1 MSENIFFLY
10 ENQFDTATVT
20 SSSAATAFPVSNLK
34 NPFRTKVWR
43 TAGGTPGT
51 ATLDI
56 DLGIGTKS
64 ITCVALIGYSWTSAP
79 GTLQVEFD
87 DSANHG
93 SPEHTETLTWAAN
106 PTVNGNYGT
115 IIKTFTSK
123 DERYIRLNVV
133 NAAGDWD
140 LGRIFLGTYFQPTRN
155 YTMDWSSSIVDPS
168 IVSQTI
174 GGQDHIDEIE
184 MYREFSFSFLV
195 STQAQWELFQKMVRN
210 IGVSKDFFIAFD
222 YTNEPDE
229 MTVYGK
235 FIGLPGMS
243 NIPAAFKKAGFT
255 FRESR

>member
-1 MSENIFFLY
+1 MSENILFLF

-20 SSSAATAFPVSNLK
+20 SSSEAVGFPPSNLK

-43 TAGGTPGT
+43 TLGGTPGT

-56 DLGIGTKS
+56 DLGSGTKS
-64 ITCVALIGYSWTSAP
+64 VNCVALTGYSWTAAP
-79 GTLQVEFD
+79 ATLQLEFD
-87 DSANHG
+87 DSADHG

-133 NAAGDWD
+133 YGPGDWD
-140 LGRIFLGTYFQPTRN
+140 LGRIFIGNYFQPVKN
-155 YTMDWSSSIVDPS
+155 YKIEWTENIIDSSIM
-168 IVSQTI
+168 SQSI

-184 MYREFSFSFLV
+184 KYRQFGFSFLI
-195 STQAQWELFQKMVRN
+195 STQPQWELFQKMMNYV
-210 IGVSKDFFIAFD
+210 GFSKDLFIAFD

-229 MTVYGK
+229 MTIYGK
-235 FIGLPGMS
+235 FTNFSAMTNVGISYKQMNL
-243 NIPAAFKKAGFT
+243 IFK
-255 FRESR
+255 ESR